1 MPKSNEI
8 FKEAKRMN
16 ETEQQ
21 QMLGHVKGHWSQL
34 RKPTGSQLSKLENNF
49 SNKINNVVL

>member
-16 ETEQQ
+16 ETELQ